1 MAGWLACG
9 LLTQSPLIHN
19 EKSFSFTLSRICPR
33 AQCGIYCS
41 GGTFDTPTKWD
52 TIIFLLKLF
61 LFVCS
66 DIVEKLKVDVDDE
79 EKGEKECYNVSQR
92 EDTCNNMYTLQLAT
106 VLLVCSLSSNFCVYL
121 TVDIS

>member
-1 MAGWLACG
+1 MGY
-9 LLTQSPLIHN
+9 N
-19 EKSFSFTLSRICPR
+19 
-33 AQCGIYCS
+33 
-41 GGTFDTPTKWD
+41 
-52 TIIFLLKLF
+52 IFLLKLF